1 MKINAE
7 MMDGIDSFYNIY
19 SEFYKRCG
27 ERNLAIQLTCGI
39 IGIKIQESNTLSFF
53 LGKETKKWE
62 SQEKKSTMN
71 AHIVERFL
79 SVNYSVRDT
88 ELDRNGQT

>member
-1 MKINAE
+1 MKITAE

-53 LGKETKKWE
+53 LGKETKK
-62 SQEKKSTMN
+62 
-71 AHIVERFL
+71 
-79 SVNYSVRDT
+79 
-88 ELDRNGQT
+88 